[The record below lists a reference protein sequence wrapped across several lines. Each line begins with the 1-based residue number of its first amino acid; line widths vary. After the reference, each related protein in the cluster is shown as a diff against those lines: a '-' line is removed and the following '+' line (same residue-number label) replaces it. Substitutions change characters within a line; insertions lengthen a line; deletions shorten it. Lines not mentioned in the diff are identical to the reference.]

1 MSSNNPT
8 VYAIGECMV
17 EFARLSGGDFRRSFA
32 GDVYNT
38 AVYLRRLA
46 PPSCSVEFV
55 TAIGDDETSA
65 AMTAAWR
72 EENISLNHVAKLP
85 GKSPGLY
92 VIDTDETGERRFS
105 YWRSASAAKELAVS
119 LKKFDVDCLSQDDV
133 IYYSGITIAILSE
146 KSRQVLF
153 SFVREAK
160 RRGALI
166 AFDPNYRPALWE
178 SREAAAQAVMNAY
191 GAADVVLTGAE
202 EEASLFGWGS
212 ENSELA
218 ELERIGVKEAILKS
232 GEHGIFGMWNSERF
246 HVPFN
251 PVERVVD
258 TTAAGDSFAGAYLA
272 FRICGFSPE
281 SATQQAAR
289 VAGVVVSHPGAIIDR
304 DVFFSQIKA
313 GVGLPERLTHVDQ

>member
-178 SREAAAQAVMNAY
+178 SREAAAQAVMHAY

-212 ENSELA
+212 EDSELA

-232 GEHGIFGMWNSERF
+232 GEHGILGMWNSERF

-272 FRICGFSPE
+272 FRICGVPPE
-281 SATQQAAR
+281 SATQKAAR

-304 DVFFSQIKA
+304 DVFYSQIKA
-313 GVGLPERLTHVDQ
+313 GAGLPESVTHVD